1 MNLTNHENQLPYFT
15 TSNPNFKILVDTGS
29 TKSFIKPS
37 LAKKYYNKFIRED
50 PFEIRTA
57 HGKSTEKHSII
68 IPAFD
73 VLKTNKKLKFHLFDF
88 HDFFDCLIGMDTL
101 QSLGITIDLANNI
114 LKNSSTEIKL
124 QLRDANSELYRMEIY
139 PECEQVIELRVKNIQ
154 NGDVIIPKIKI
165 GDCFIQEGAA
175 TVRNGKALCTLT
187 NPTEKKLTIEAK
199 PLLLDDL
206 NKTYTF
212 KQAGTNL
219 NNLNTLNVQPKFSF
233 DLIRTEHMNY
243 EEKNHLKLLLE
254 SYEDLFHIEGN
265 NLTFTNK
272 IKHHIRTRDE
282 EPVYTK
288 SYRYPEIHREE
299 VRKQIDAMLDQGII
313 RHSYSP
319 WNSPIWIVPKKKDAS
334 GKQKWRVVVDYRKL
348 NEKTIDDR
356 YPLPNIS
363 DLLDKLGRCH
373 YFTTL
378 DLASG
383 FHQIEINEESVEK
396 TAFSTEFGHH
406 EFLRMP
412 FGLKNAPATFQRV
425 MDQILRGL
433 VNKTCLV
440 YLDDIIIFS
449 TSLQEHITNIKEIF
463 NRLRDAGLK
472 IQLDKSE
479 FIKRE
484 VAYLG
489 HIVTPEGVKPNPAK
503 IKAIKAYPIPKT
515 TKEIK
520 GFLGLLG
527 YYRKF
532 IPDFA
537 KLTKP
542 LTLCLKKNSKIDVNN
557 TEYKKCFETCRNI
570 LLDEPILQF
579 PDFSRPFNL
588 TTDASN
594 VALGAVLSQGP
605 IGNDKPVA
613 YASRT
618 LNNHEQNYST
628 IEKELLAIVW
638 ATKYFRPYLYGR
650 KFKIITDHRPLQWI
664 FSLKEPSSKLVRWR
678 LKLEEFDYEIIY
690 KKGSLNTNAD
700 ALSRVELNTNET
712 SEIQKTIQRIK
723 KEIAQRNNNVPERNN
738 APDDNI
744 DNLSMIAQPDT
755 EDSEDIINIDQFVNQ
770 KYQELIEDPDL
781 NPFLDL
787 DPEPSLRSYFS
798 NCNPEFEDIEIP
810 NDTLNAEQPTVNEQQ
825 EEDINTIHSSDE
837 NPIIGIPIS
846 ESALNVNRN
855 QIIIKSVNIQ
865 PKPVKNLLLH
875 KDKQRLIVEIPE
887 DNSEHYLTDFIK
899 KYVSPKVKYYLN
911 FQPVDSSLYEVL
923 SRILQTKFKHSEIK
937 FVKCNKI
944 LKDITNETQKEQIIQ
959 RCHEGITN
967 HRGIK
972 EIYEELKELYYWPN
986 MMQQI
991 QQFINNCEPC
1001 QITKYDRKP
1010 LKLLMNKT
1018 PTASKPFE
1026 IVHLD
1031 TITLGGN
1038 KFFTLVDSFSKFA
1051 QAYPISSTQAVEIS
1065 DKLVDYFS
1073 HHGLPTLLITDNGAE
1088 FKNTIIKEL
1097 LAFHRIEVHFNS
1109 SQHPESNGIVERFHS
1124 TLIEHI
1130 RLFNNRKE
1138 FENESIYTKVRYAI
1152 LAYNNTIHSVTKL
1165 RPIQIITGHLET
1177 KDPIEADID
1186 RQLTTNYINNHKEK
1200 TKLLYQILNDTI
1212 EEKKKKVITKT
1223 NTNREPLPEIPT
1235 KILVKNK
1242 QKQSKLKNKYKP
1254 EIIESINKELKTAN
1268 ITKTHHNTSERIH
1281 LSNIKRPNVSES
1293 SKASLP
1299 GPSHMQQKL

>member
-15 TSNPNFKILVDTGS
+15 TSELKFKILVDTGS

-37 LAKKYYNKFIRED
+37 LARKYYNKFIRED

-73 VLKTNKKLKFHLFDF
+73 VLKSKKNLKLHLFDF
-88 HDFFDCLIGMDTL
+88 HEYFDCLIGMDIL
-101 QSLGITIDLANNI
+101 QNLGFTIDLANNI

-124 QLRDANSELYRMEIY
+124 QLRDSTSEVYKIEIY
-139 PECEQVIELRVKNIQ
+139 PECEQVIEIHVRNIQ
-154 NGDVIIPKIKI
+154 NGDVIIPEVKI
-165 GDCFIQEGAA
+165 GDCYIKEGAA
-175 TVRNGKALCTLT
+175 TVKNGKALCTFT
-187 NPTEKKLTIEAK
+187 NPTDKKLIIEAK
-199 PLLLDDL
+199 PMILDEF
-206 NKTYTF
+206 NKKYIC
-212 KQAGTNL
+212 KQAEANL
-219 NNLNTLNVQPKFSF
+219 NNFDTFNGPAQFNF
-233 DLIRTEHMNY
+233 DLIRTEHMNN
-243 EEKNHLKLLLE
+243 EEKHHLKLLLE
-254 SYEDLFHIEGN
+254 SYSDLFHIEGN

-282 EPVYTK
+282 EPAYTK

-299 VRKQIDAMLDQGII
+299 IRKQIDAMLNQGII

-363 DLLDKLGRCH
+363 DLLDKLGRCQ

-383 FHQIEINEESVEK
+383 FHQIEIDEESIEK

-449 TSLQEHITNIKEIF
+449 TSLQEHISNIKEIF

-489 HIVTPEGVKPNPAK
+489 HIVTPEGVKPNPGK
-503 IKAIKAYPIPKT
+503 IKAIKGYPIPKT

-520 GFLGLLG
+520 SFLGLLG

-542 LTLCLKKNSKIDVNN
+542 LTLCLKKNAKIDVNN
-557 TEYKKCFETCRNI
+557 TEYKNCFEICKNI
-570 LLDEPILQF
+570 LTDEPILQF
-579 PDFSRPFNL
+579 PDFSKPFNL

-700 ALSRVELNTNET
+700 ALSRVELNTNEM

-723 KEIAQRNNNVPERNN
+723 KEIAEQNNTAPENN
-738 APDDNI
+738 TEQPDNTDS
-744 DNLSMIAQPDT
+744 LSMIAQPDT
-755 EDSEDIINIDQFVNQ
+755 EDIEDLDQFVNQ
-770 KYQELIEDPDL
+770 KYQELIEDSDL
-781 NPFLDL
+781 NPFLVF

-798 NCNPEFEDIEIP
+798 TCNPELD
-810 NDTLNAEQPTVNEQQ
+810 DTNTVIIEQPAVNEQ
-825 EEDINTIHSSDE
+825 EEGEVEDINTIHSSDE

-855 QIIIKSVNIQ
+855 QIIIKSVKIS
-865 PKPVKNLLLH
+865 PKPTKNILLH

-887 DNSEHYLTDFIK
+887 ENPEEPLIKFIK
-899 KYVSPKVKYYLN
+899 DYISPKVKYCLH
-911 FQPVDSSLYEVL
+911 FQPIESNLYQIL
-923 SRILQTKFKHSEIK
+923 STILQRNFKSSGIN

-944 LKDITNETQKEQIIQ
+944 LKDVTNETQKEDIIQ
-959 RCHEGITN
+959 RYHEGITN
-967 HRGIK
+967 HRGGK
-972 EIYEELKELYYWPN
+972 EIYEELKEIYYWPN

-1001 QITKYDRKP
+1001 QLTKYDRKP

-1018 PTASKPFE
+1018 PTASRPFE
-1026 IVHLD
+1026 IIHMD
-1031 TITLGGN
+1031 TITLDGN
-1038 KFFTLVDSFSKFA
+1038 KFFTLVDSFSKYA
-1051 QAYPISSTQAVEIS
+1051 QAYSIPSTQAIVIS

-1073 HHGLPTLLITDNGAE
+1073 HHGLPTLIITDNGAE

-1130 RLFNNRKE
+1130 RIFNNRKE
-1138 FENESIYTKVRYAI
+1138 FENEPLHTKVRYAI

-1165 RPIQIITGHLET
+1165 RPIQVITGHLET

-1186 RQLTTNYINNHKEK
+1186 RQLTTNYISNHKEK
-1200 TKLLYQILNDTI
+1200 TKLLYKILNETI
-1212 EEKKKKVITKT
+1212 EEKKEKVVMKINKNKET
-1223 NTNREPLPEIPT
+1223 LPEVPT
-1235 KILVKNK
+1235 EILVKNK

-1254 EIIESINKELKTAN
+1254 EKVESINKELKTAN

-1281 LSNIKRPNVSES
+1281 LSNIKRPNVSGS

-1299 GPSHMQQKL
+1299 GPSQTVPKQ